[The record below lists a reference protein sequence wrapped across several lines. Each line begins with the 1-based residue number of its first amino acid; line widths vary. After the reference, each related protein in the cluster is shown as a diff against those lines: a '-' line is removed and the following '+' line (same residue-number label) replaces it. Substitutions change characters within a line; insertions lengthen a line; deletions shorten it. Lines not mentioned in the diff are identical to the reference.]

1 MSHKQIR
8 VTFFQVADDQQKR
21 SKILHLAQ
29 EYFEKKEPLLIRL
42 PHKKALE
49 YVDILLWRVPQDSF
63 LPHIIK
69 DELCK
74 DLIVL
79 TTSENN
85 PNGARSIL
93 NLCLRPIANGDL
105 SFTRIY
111 ELEDLASSNRNKSAQ
126 ERYKKYKDQGFSVT
140 LS

>member
-29 EYFEKKEPLLIRL
+29 EYFEKNEPLLIRL

-63 LPHIIK
+63 LPHVIK

-79 TTSENN
+79 TTSDNN

-93 NLCLRPIANGDL
+93 NLCPKPISNEDL

-111 ELEDLASSNRNKSAQ
+111 ELEDLASSNKNKSAQ
-126 ERYKKYKDQGFSVT
+126 ERYKNYKDKGYTIT
-140 LS
+140 LT